1 MDRGVWW
8 ATVHGVTESDMTEQ
22 LILSLF
28 TFMENREYLKAD
40 LRVKKSEYPFDAL
53 FELFLDSQV
62 ILCFVHHCIRCALTV
77 SNT

>member
-1 MDRGVWW
+1 MGYIPWDRK
-8 ATVHGVTESDMTEQ
+8 ESDMTEQ

-53 FELFLDSQV
+53 FELF
-62 ILCFVHHCIRCALTV
+62 
-77 SNT
+77 

>member
-1 MDRGVWW
+1 MGYSPWG
-8 ATVHGVTESDMTEQ
+8 HKESDMTEQ

-40 LRVKKSEYPFDAL
+40 LRVKKSGYPFDAL

-62 ILCFVHHCIRCALTV
+62 NFVLFIIV
-77 SNT
+77 FVVP